1 MALEHLKTAYPE
13 LIDLSFCLTRTNF
26 LPRLILD
33 MIRLLALL
41 LLALSLGCTP
51 KPAPD
56 TPKDGSVKTPYT
68 AVATTGMVADIVRAV
83 AGDKAEVT
91 NIIGEG
97 VDPHLYKPT
106 RADVARLMEA
116 DVVFYSGLLLEGKM
130 SDVLVKVSRNKP
142 VHAVTELVE
151 DSYKLEPPEMQGHFD
166 PHLWMDVQGWMQ
178 AVKAVTIALSEYDP
192 ANKELYQ
199 KNSAAYLEELT
210 KLDTYAKERAAS
222 IPEKS
227 RVLVTAHDAFNYM
240 GRAYGLEVIGIQGIS
255 TESEAGLD
263 DLNKLVD
270 MLVERKITA
279 VFIETS
285 VADKNI
291 RALLEGAKA
300 RGHEVSVGGELFSDA
315 MGAPGTYEGT
325 YIGMIDHNITTIV
338 RALKGEAPETGLN
351 GKLSHKK

>member
-1 MALEHLKTAYPE
+1 MKK
-13 LIDLSFCLTRTNF
+13 LS
-26 LPRLILD
+26 IL
-33 MIRLLALL
+33 LL
-41 LLALSLGCTP
+41 LLAAFGCSPKEGP
-51 KPAPD
+51 KPQASP
-56 TPKDGSVKTPYT
+56 GGAVKTPYKV
-68 AVATTGMVADIVRAV
+68 VATTGMVADIVRAV
-83 AGDKAEVT
+83 AGDKAEVS

-130 SDVLVKVSRNKP
+130 SDVLVKVSQDKP
-142 VHAVTELVE
+142 VKAVTELVE
-151 DSYKLEPPEMQGHFD
+151 ESYLLEPPEMQGHFD
-166 PHLWMDVQGWMQ
+166 PHLWMDVQGWME
-178 AVKAVTIALSEYDP
+178 AVKAVTRALTAYDS
-192 ANKELYQ
+192 ANAAYYQ
-199 KNSAAYLEELT
+199 KNSEEYLVQL
-210 KLDTYAKERAAS
+210 KALDDYAREKVAT

-240 GRAYGLEVIGIQGIS
+240 GRAYGLEVVGIQGIS

-270 MLVERKITA
+270 LLVERQITA

-291 RALLEGAKA
+291 KALLEGARA
-300 RGHEVSVGGELFSDA
+300 RGHQVQIGGELFSDA

-325 YIGMIDHNITTIV
+325 YLGMIDHNITTIV

-351 GKLSHKK
+351 GKLGIRE

>member
-1 MALEHLKTAYPE
+1 MNK
-13 LIDLSFCLTRTNF
+13 IWIFV
-26 LPRLILD
+26 LILG
-33 MIRLLALL
+33 MI
-41 LLALSLGCTP
+41 GCTP
-51 KPAPD
+51 QSGPQPQ
-56 TPKDGSVKTPYT
+56 GSPGAGVKTPYKV
-68 AVATTGMVADIVRAV
+68 VATTGMVADIVRAV
-83 AGDKAEVT
+83 AGDKAEVS

-130 SDVLVKVSRNKP
+130 SDVLVKVSRDKP

-151 DSYKLEPPEMQGHFD
+151 ESYLLEPPEMQGHFD
-166 PHLWMDVQGWMQ
+166 PHLWMDVKGWME
-178 AVKAVTIALSEYDP
+178 AVKAVTKALSEYDT
-192 ANKELYQ
+192 ANADHYQ
-199 KNSAAYLEELT
+199 KNSEAYLEQLT
-210 KLDTYAKERAAS
+210 ALDSYAKEKAAT

-270 MLVERKITA
+270 LLVEREITA

-291 RALLEGAKA
+291 KALLEGARA
-300 RGHEVSVGGELFSDA
+300 RGHQVEVGGELFSDA

-338 RALKGEAPETGLN
+338 RALKGEAPEKGLN
-351 GKLSHKK
+351 GKLGGQK